1 MLLWLQNPSWTS
13 KFINIKPWYV
23 ITHPCPNFNGGLSAA
38 IGVRAWVSHYIMS
51 FMLSQKAKFMGL
63 TWGIIW
69 DPTLDHMCLYIWVL
83 KHTHTKNVFHEF
95 WDHSGYGLSQWETK
109 VVSHWLSSHPELIP
123 MSCIPGG
130 YSVRKLLG
138 VCRGPLKIGPKK
150 IEGKMVFWGQ
160 KDRILW
166 GFVPKR
172 SFLCW
177 WMRKN
182 TPKRSSLVPRGSKK
196 GVKTAAHMY
205 HPSYREYPPPPPPP
219 GLHII
224 LNEMLMGLQ
233 GWF

>member
-1 MLLWLQNPSWTS
+1 MGNLNP
-13 KFINIKPWYV
+13 
-23 ITHPCPNFNGGLSAA
+23 G
-38 IGVRAWVSHYIMS
+38 
-51 FMLSQKAKFMGL
+51 
-63 TWGIIW
+63 
-69 DPTLDHMCLYIWVL
+69 
-83 KHTHTKNVFHEF
+83 
-95 WDHSGYGLSQWETK
+95 
-109 VVSHWLSSHPELIP
+109 
-123 MSCIPGG
+123 GG

-138 VCRGPLKIGPKK
+138 VCRGPLKIGTKK

-160 KDRILW
+160 KDRILR

-219 GLHII
+219 PPPRD
-224 LNEMLMGLQ
+224 LNPQQCRALLSSVLPNHPSTHPRWVKSCYGRVQNSGITYQLCVLLTCCLNLLKKNQ
-233 GWF
+233 YHGCSG

>member
-1 MLLWLQNPSWTS
+1 MLKKLKVCTLHIHNILNTHSWRWIFVSGACLLCAFAVLTS
-13 KFINIKPWYV
+13 S
-23 ITHPCPNFNGGLSAA
+23 HGLS
-38 IGVRAWVSHYIMS
+38 GSR
-51 FMLSQKAKFMGL
+51 G
-63 TWGIIW
+63 G
-69 DPTLDHMCLYIWVL
+69 
-83 KHTHTKNVFHEF
+83 
-95 WDHSGYGLSQWETK
+95 G
-109 VVSHWLSSHPELIP
+109 
-123 MSCIPGG
+123 GG

-150 IEGKMVFWGQ
+150 IEGKMVFRGQ

-205 HPSYREYPPPPPPP
+205 HPSYREYPPPPGSGYIHVVWYSVLQPYHAMHCPHHP
-219 GLHII
+219 TLTPNPTRLSCSPTSHTLPHWPLGNFNLI
-224 LNEMLMGLQ
+224 LGRSFSNEL
-233 GWF
+233 

>member
-1 MLLWLQNPSWTS
+1 MCYNLRRKTKINYWWFNPLCARFFFTETS
-13 KFINIKPWYV
+13 
-23 ITHPCPNFNGGLSAA
+23 FNVLFQIIAENWKGSNRNQLS
-38 IGVRAWVSHYIMS
+38 RKTS
-51 FMLSQKAKFMGL
+51 FRSMAEQ
-63 TWGIIW
+63 
-69 DPTLDHMCLYIWVL
+69 
-83 KHTHTKNVFHEF
+83 
-95 WDHSGYGLSQWETK
+95 GLSQREKTLH
-109 VVSHWLSSHPELIP
+109 VYPGGGGGG
-123 MSCIPGG
+123 GG
-130 YSVRKLLG
+130 YSVRKLLR

-160 KDRILW
+160 KDRILR

-219 GLHII
+219 RACVMPSVIGRDLP
-224 LNEMLMGLQ
+224 Q
-233 GWF
+233 P